1 MYINNQTFRKTLLIS
16 SLVSFV
22 GLTSCKKDDN
32 KIENPTTQK
41 EGFLI
46 DAKGSEKS
54 FALYVSDLEKGEVS
68 INANFE
74 ELPET
79 GYFWSFGQQTGVGLA
94 YKGQTPGIGVSYKN
108 NGQKLEKITDF
119 QVPSRF
125 TTYGFF
131 DKYFIVNVGGQTL
144 AGKKIAGKD
153 RNDGATFIFHNVS
166 DYTIAKS
173 ATIGTLE
180 ITKDLGKNNKEIASF
195 SGILDRGNG
204 EFLSA
209 MIYSERN
216 QSRPGSGSST
226 AAITKLDSIWVAA
239 FDKDL
244 NLKRIYKS
252 DKLGYSSGR
261 FRSQYISQ
269 LGKADN
275 GDVYVFSGH
284 FEKQSTKPAGALLIK
299 KDATNFDKNYFF
311 DIEAASGGYRF
322 RSVFH
327 ITGAKFLLEFY
338 NNKLFYNEKAPTN
351 SPAAKYAIVD
361 AAAKS
366 FAWVKGLPEPANIT
380 STIGV
385 NAMGYNGKCYLPVS
399 EKNTDAAIYV
409 IDPNTAQARKGLVVK
424 GAQGIRGLGKI

>member
-1 MYINNQTFRKTLLIS
+1 MYINYQTFRKGLMLSLLAGSTAFI
-16 SLVSFV
+16 
-22 GLTSCKKDDN
+22 SCKKDKN
-32 KIENPTTQK
+32 EPENSPVAEK
-41 EGFLI
+41 EFLI
-46 DAKGSEKS
+46 DAKGTDKS
-54 FALYVSDLEKGEVS
+54 FALYVSNLESGEVS
-68 INANFE
+68 ISSNFE

-79 GYFWSFGQQTGVGLA
+79 GYFWSFGQNTAVGLA
-94 YKGQTPGIGVSYKN
+94 YKGQTPGIGVSYKR
-108 NGQKLEKITDF
+108 NGDKLEKITDF

-131 DKYFIVNVGGQTL
+131 DKYFVVNVGGQTL
-144 AGKKIAGKD
+144 AGQQINGKD

-166 DYTIAKS
+166 DYKVATQT
-173 ATIGTLE
+173 TIGTLE

-204 EFLSA
+204 EFLSS

-216 QSRPGSGSST
+216 QPRPGSGSTT

-239 FDKDL
+239 FDKNM

-284 FEKQSTKPAGALLIK
+284 FEKNSTKPAGALLIK
-299 KDATNFDKNYFF
+299 KDATDFDKDYFF
-311 DIEAASGGYRF
+311 NIDALSGGYPF

-327 ITGAKFLLEFY
+327 ITGAKFLIEFY
-338 NNKLFYNEKAPTN
+338 NDKNIETN

-361 AAAKS
+361 AAAKTLT
-366 FAWVKGLPEPANIT
+366 WVTGLPDPANIT
-380 STIGV
+380 NTVGV
-385 NAMGYNGKCYLPVS
+385 IAMGYKGKCYLPVA
-399 EKNTDAAIYV
+399 EKNNDAAIYV
-409 IDPNTAQARKGLVVK
+409 IDPTTAQAKKGLVVK
-424 GAQGIRGLGKI
+424 GAQGIRGIGKI

>member
-1 MYINNQTFRKTLLIS
+1 MYINYQTFKKGLMLSLLAGSTAFI
-16 SLVSFV
+16 
-22 GLTSCKKDDN
+22 SCKKDN
-32 KIENPTTQK
+32 NEPENSPVAEK
-41 EGFLI
+41 EFLI
-46 DAKGSEKS
+46 DAKGTDKS
-54 FALYVSDLEKGEVS
+54 FALYVSNLESGEVS
-68 INANFE
+68 ISSNFE

-79 GYFWSFGQQTGVGLA
+79 GYFWSFGQNTAVGLA
-94 YKGQTPGIGVSYKN
+94 YKGQTPGIGVSYKR
-108 NGQKLEKITDF
+108 NGDKLEKITDF

-131 DKYFIVNVGGQTL
+131 DKYFVVNVGGQTL
-144 AGKKIAGKD
+144 AGQQINGKD

-166 DYTIAKS
+166 DYKVATQT
-173 ATIGTLE
+173 TIGTLE

-204 EFLSA
+204 EFLSS

-216 QSRPGSGSST
+216 QPRPGSGSTT

-239 FDKDL
+239 FDKNM

-284 FEKQSTKPAGALLIK
+284 FEKNSTKPAGALLIK
-299 KDATNFDKNYFF
+299 KDATSFDENYFF
-311 DIEAASGGYRF
+311 NIDAVSGGYPF

-327 ITGAKFLLEFY
+327 ITGAKFLIEFY
-338 NNKLFYNEKAPTN
+338 NDKNIETN

-361 AAAKS
+361 AAAKTLT
-366 FAWVKGLPEPANIT
+366 WVTGLPDPANIT
-380 STIGV
+380 NTVGV
-385 NAMGYNGKCYLPVS
+385 IAMGYKGKCYLPVA
-399 EKNTDAAIYV
+399 EKNNDAAIYV
-409 IDPNTAQARKGLVVK
+409 IDPSTAQAKKGLVVK
-424 GAQGIRGLGKI
+424 GAQGIRGIGKI

>member
-1 MYINNQTFRKTLLIS
+1 MYINNQTFKKGLMLSLLAGSTAFI
-16 SLVSFV
+16 
-22 GLTSCKKDDN
+22 SCKKDKN
-32 KIENPTTQK
+32 EPENPPVAEKQ
-41 EGFLI
+41 FLI
-46 DAKGSEKS
+46 DAKGTDKS
-54 FALYVSDLEKGEVS
+54 FALYVSDLESGEVS
-68 INANFE
+68 ISSNFE

-79 GYFWSFGQQTGVGLA
+79 GYFWSFGQNTAVGLA
-94 YKGQTPGIGVSYKN
+94 YKGQTPGIGVSYKRN
-108 NGQKLEKITDF
+108 ADKLEKITDF

-131 DKYFIVNVGGQTL
+131 DKYFVVNVGGQTL
-144 AGKKIAGKD
+144 AGQQINGKD
-153 RNDGATFIFHNVS
+153 REDGATFIFHNVS
-166 DYTIAKS
+166 DYKVATQT
-173 ATIGTLE
+173 TIGTLE

-204 EFLSA
+204 EFLSS

-216 QSRPGSGSST
+216 QPRPGSGSST

-239 FDKDL
+239 FDKNM

-284 FEKQSTKPAGALLIK
+284 FEKGSTKPAGALLIK
-299 KDATNFDKNYFF
+299 KDATDFDKDYFF
-311 DIEAASGGYRF
+311 NIDQVSGGHPF

-327 ITGAKFLLEFY
+327 ITGTKFLIEFY
-338 NNKLFYNEKAPTN
+338 NDKNINTN

-361 AAAKS
+361 AAAKTLT
-366 FAWVKGLPEPANIT
+366 WVTGLPDPANIT
-380 STIGV
+380 STVGV
-385 NAMGYNGKCYLPVS
+385 MAMGYKGKCYLPVA
-399 EKNTDAAIYV
+399 EKDNDAAIYV
-409 IDPNTAQARKGLVVK
+409 IDPSTAQAKKGLVVK
-424 GAQGIRGLGKI
+424 GAQGIRGIGKI

>member
-1 MYINNQTFRKTLLIS
+1 MYINNQTFKKGLMLSLLAGSTAFI
-16 SLVSFV
+16 
-22 GLTSCKKDDN
+22 SCKKDKN
-32 KIENPTTQK
+32 EPENPPVAEKQ
-41 EGFLI
+41 FLI
-46 DAKGSEKS
+46 DAKGTDKS
-54 FALYVSDLEKGEVS
+54 FALYVSDLESGEVS
-68 INANFE
+68 ISSNFE

-79 GYFWSFGQQTGVGLA
+79 GYFWSFGQNTAVGLA
-94 YKGQTPGIGVSYKN
+94 YKGQTPGIGVSYKRN
-108 NGQKLEKITDF
+108 ADKLEKITDF

-131 DKYFIVNVGGQTL
+131 DKYFVVNVGGQTL
-144 AGKKIAGKD
+144 AGQQINGKD
-153 RNDGATFIFHNVS
+153 REDGATFIFHNVS
-166 DYTIAKS
+166 DYKVATQT
-173 ATIGTLE
+173 TIGTLE

-204 EFLSA
+204 EFLSS

-216 QSRPGSGSST
+216 QPRPGSGSST

-239 FDKDL
+239 FDKNM

-284 FEKQSTKPAGALLIK
+284 FEKGSTKPAGALLIK
-299 KDATNFDKNYFF
+299 KDATDFDKDYFF
-311 DIEAASGGYRF
+311 DIDQVSGGHPF

-327 ITGAKFLLEFY
+327 ITGTKFLIEFY
-338 NNKLFYNEKAPTN
+338 NDKNINTN

-361 AAAKS
+361 AAAKTLT
-366 FAWVKGLPEPANIT
+366 WVTGLPDPANIT
-380 STIGV
+380 STVGV
-385 NAMGYNGKCYLPVS
+385 MAMGYKGKCYLPVA
-399 EKNTDAAIYV
+399 EKDNDAAIYV
-409 IDPNTAQARKGLVVK
+409 IDPSTAQAKKGLVVK
-424 GAQGIRGLGKI
+424 GAQGIRGIGKI

>member
-1 MYINNQTFRKTLLIS
+1 MYINNQTFKKGLMLSLLAGSTAFI
-16 SLVSFV
+16 
-22 GLTSCKKDDN
+22 SCKKDKN
-32 KIENPTTQK
+32 EPENPPVAEKQ
-41 EGFLI
+41 FLI
-46 DAKGSEKS
+46 DAKGTDKS
-54 FALYVSDLEKGEVS
+54 FALYVSDLESGEVS
-68 INANFE
+68 ISSNFE

-79 GYFWSFGQQTGVGLA
+79 GYFWSFGQNTAVGLA
-94 YKGQTPGIGVSYKN
+94 YKGQTPGIGVSYKRN
-108 NGQKLEKITDF
+108 ADKLEKITDF

-131 DKYFIVNVGGQTL
+131 DKYFVVNVGGQTL
-144 AGKKIAGKD
+144 AGQQINGKD
-153 RNDGATFIFHNVS
+153 REDGATFIFHNVS
-166 DYTIAKS
+166 DYKVATQT
-173 ATIGTLE
+173 TIGTLE

-204 EFLSA
+204 EFLSS

-216 QSRPGSGSST
+216 QPRPGSGSST

-239 FDKDL
+239 FDKNM

-284 FEKQSTKPAGALLIK
+284 FEKGSTKPAGALLIK
-299 KDATNFDKNYFF
+299 KDATDFDKDYFF
-311 DIEAASGGYRF
+311 NIDQVSGGHPF

-327 ITGAKFLLEFY
+327 IIGTKFLIEFY
-338 NNKLFYNEKAPTN
+338 NDKNINTN

-361 AAAKS
+361 AAAKTLT
-366 FAWVKGLPEPANIT
+366 WVTGLPDPANIT
-380 STIGV
+380 STVGV
-385 NAMGYNGKCYLPVS
+385 MAMGYKGKCYLPVA
-399 EKNTDAAIYV
+399 EKDNDAAIYV
-409 IDPNTAQARKGLVVK
+409 IDPSTAQAKKGLVVK
-424 GAQGIRGLGKI
+424 GAQGIRGIGKI

>member
-1 MYINNQTFRKTLLIS
+1 MYINYQTFKKGLMLSLLAGSTAFI
-16 SLVSFV
+16 
-22 GLTSCKKDDN
+22 SCKKDN
-32 KIENPTTQK
+32 NEPENSPVAEK
-41 EGFLI
+41 EFLI
-46 DAKGSEKS
+46 DAKGTDKS
-54 FALYVSDLEKGEVS
+54 FALYVSNLESGEVS
-68 INANFE
+68 ISSNFE

-79 GYFWSFGQQTGVGLA
+79 GYFWSFGQNTAVGLA
-94 YKGQTPGIGVSYKN
+94 YKGQTPGIGVSYKR
-108 NGQKLEKITDF
+108 NGDKLEKITDF

-131 DKYFIVNVGGQTL
+131 DKYFVVNVGGQTL
-144 AGKKIAGKD
+144 AGQQINGKD

-166 DYTIAKS
+166 DYKVATQT
-173 ATIGTLE
+173 TIGTLE

-204 EFLSA
+204 EFLSS

-216 QSRPGSGSST
+216 QPRPGSGSTT

-239 FDKDL
+239 FDKNM

-284 FEKQSTKPAGALLIK
+284 FEKNSTKPAGALLIK
-299 KDATNFDKNYFF
+299 KDATSFDENYFF
-311 DIEAASGGYRF
+311 NIDNVSGGYPF

-338 NNKLFYNEKAPTN
+338 NDKNIETN

-361 AAAKS
+361 AAAKKLT
-366 FAWVKGLPEPANIT
+366 WVTGLPDPANIT
-380 STIGV
+380 NTVGV
-385 NAMGYNGKCYLPVS
+385 IAMGYKGKCYLPVA
-399 EKNTDAAIYV
+399 EKNNDAAIYV
-409 IDPNTAQARKGLVVK
+409 IDPSTAQAKKGLVVK
-424 GAQGIRGLGKI
+424 GAQGIRGIGKI

>member
-1 MYINNQTFRKTLLIS
+1 MYINYQTFKKGLMLSLLAGSTAFI
-16 SLVSFV
+16 
-22 GLTSCKKDDN
+22 SCKKDKN
-32 KIENPTTQK
+32 EPENPSVAEK
-41 EGFLI
+41 EFLI
-46 DAKGSEKS
+46 DAKGTDKS
-54 FALYVSDLEKGEVS
+54 FALYVSNLESGEVS
-68 INANFE
+68 ISSNFE

-79 GYFWSFGQQTGVGLA
+79 GYFWSFGQNTAVGLA
-94 YKGQTPGIGVSYKN
+94 YKGQTPGIGVSYKR
-108 NGQKLEKITDF
+108 NGDKLEKITDF

-131 DKYFIVNVGGQTL
+131 DKYFVVNVGGQTL
-144 AGKKIAGKD
+144 AGQQINGKD

-166 DYTIAKS
+166 DYKVATQT
-173 ATIGTLE
+173 TIGTLE

-204 EFLSA
+204 EFLSS

-216 QSRPGSGSST
+216 QPRPGSGSTT

-239 FDKDL
+239 FDKNM

-284 FEKQSTKPAGALLIK
+284 FEKNSTKPAGALLIK
-299 KDATNFDKNYFF
+299 KDATDFDKDYFF
-311 DIEAASGGYRF
+311 NIDALSGGYPF

-327 ITGAKFLLEFY
+327 ITGAKFLIEFY
-338 NNKLFYNEKAPTN
+338 NDKNIETN

-361 AAAKS
+361 AAAQKLT
-366 FAWVKGLPEPANIT
+366 WVTGLPDPANIT
-380 STIGV
+380 STVGV
-385 NAMGYNGKCYLPVS
+385 IAMGYKGKCYLPVA
-399 EKNTDAAIYV
+399 EKNNDAAIYV
-409 IDPNTAQARKGLVVK
+409 IDPTTAQAKKGLVVK
-424 GAQGIRGLGKI
+424 GAQGIRGIGKI

>member
-1 MYINNQTFRKTLLIS
+1 MYINYQTFKKGLMLSLLAGSTAFI
-16 SLVSFV
+16 
-22 GLTSCKKDDN
+22 SCKKDKN
-32 KIENPTTQK
+32 EPENPPVAEK
-41 EGFLI
+41 EFLI
-46 DAKGSEKS
+46 DAKGTDKS
-54 FALYVSDLEKGEVS
+54 FELYVSNLESGEVS
-68 INANFE
+68 ISSNFE

-79 GYFWSFGQQTGVGLA
+79 GYFWSFGQNTAVGLA
-94 YKGQTPGIGVSYKN
+94 YKGQNPGIGVSYKRN
-108 NGQKLEKITDF
+108 ADKVEKITDF

-144 AGKKIAGKD
+144 AGQQINGKD

-166 DYTIAKS
+166 DYKVATQT
-173 ATIGTLE
+173 TIGTLE

-204 EFLSA
+204 EFLSS

-216 QSRPGSGSST
+216 QPRPGSGSTT

-239 FDKDL
+239 FDKNM

-284 FEKQSTKPAGALLIK
+284 FEKNSTKPAGALLIK
-299 KDATNFDKNYFF
+299 KDATDFDKDYFF
-311 DIEAASGGYRF
+311 NIDNVSGGHPF

-327 ITGAKFLLEFY
+327 ITEAKFLIEFY
-338 NNKLFYNEKAPTN
+338 NDKNIETN

-361 AAAKS
+361 AAAKTLT
-366 FAWVKGLPEPANIT
+366 WVTGLPDPANIT
-380 STIGV
+380 STVGV
-385 NAMGYNGKCYLPVS
+385 MAMGYKGKCYLPVA
-399 EKNTDAAIYV
+399 EKDNDAAIYV
-409 IDPNTAQARKGLVVK
+409 IDPSTAQAKKGLVVK
-424 GAQGIRGLGKI
+424 GAQGIRGIGKI

>member
-1 MYINNQTFRKTLLIS
+1 MYINYQTFKKGLMLSLLAGSTAFI
-16 SLVSFV
+16 
-22 GLTSCKKDDN
+22 SCKKDKN
-32 KIENPTTQK
+32 EPENPLVAEK
-41 EGFLI
+41 EFLI
-46 DAKGSEKS
+46 DAKGTDKS
-54 FALYVSDLEKGEVS
+54 FELYVSNLESGEVS
-68 INANFE
+68 ISSNFE

-79 GYFWSFGQQTGVGLA
+79 GYFWSFGQNTAVGLA
-94 YKGQTPGIGVSYKN
+94 YKGQNPGIGVSYKRN
-108 NGQKLEKITDF
+108 ADKVEKITDF

-144 AGKKIAGKD
+144 AGQQINGKD

-166 DYTIAKS
+166 DYKVATQT
-173 ATIGTLE
+173 TIGTLE

-204 EFLSA
+204 EFLSS

-216 QSRPGSGSST
+216 QPRPGSGSTT

-239 FDKDL
+239 FDKNM

-284 FEKQSTKPAGALLIK
+284 FEKGSTKPAGALLIK
-299 KDATNFDKNYFF
+299 KDATEFDKDYFF
-311 DIEAASGGYRF
+311 NIDNVSGGHPF

-327 ITGAKFLLEFY
+327 ITEAKFLIEFY
-338 NNKLFYNEKAPTN
+338 NDKNIETN

-361 AAAKS
+361 AAAKKLT
-366 FAWVKGLPEPANIT
+366 WVTGLPEPANIT
-380 STIGV
+380 NTVGV
-385 NAMGYNGKCYLPVS
+385 MAMGYKGKCYLPVA
-399 EKNTDAAIYV
+399 EKNNDAAIYV
-409 IDPNTAQARKGLVVK
+409 IDPSTAQAKKGLVVK
-424 GAQGIRGLGKI
+424 GAQGIRGIGKI

>member
-1 MYINNQTFRKTLLIS
+1 MYINYQTFKKGLMLSLLAGSTAFI
-16 SLVSFV
+16 
-22 GLTSCKKDDN
+22 SCKKDKN
-32 KIENPTTQK
+32 EPENSPVAEK
-41 EGFLI
+41 EFLI
-46 DAKGSEKS
+46 DAKGTDKS
-54 FALYVSDLEKGEVS
+54 FALYVSNLESGEVS
-68 INANFE
+68 ISSNFE

-79 GYFWSFGQQTGVGLA
+79 GYFWSFGQNTAVGLA
-94 YKGQTPGIGVSYKN
+94 YKGQTPGIGVSYKR
-108 NGQKLEKITDF
+108 NGDKLEKITDF

-131 DKYFIVNVGGQTL
+131 DKYFVVNVGGQTL
-144 AGKKIAGKD
+144 AGQQINGKD

-166 DYTIAKS
+166 DYKVATQT
-173 ATIGTLE
+173 TIGTLE

-204 EFLSA
+204 EFLSS

-216 QSRPGSGSST
+216 QPRPGSGSTT

-239 FDKDL
+239 FDKNM

-275 GDVYVFSGH
+275 GDVYVFSGR
-284 FEKQSTKPAGALLIK
+284 FEKSSTKPAGALLIK
-299 KDATNFDKNYFF
+299 KDATDFDKDYFF
-311 DIEAASGGYRF
+311 NIDALSGGHPF

-327 ITGAKFLLEFY
+327 ITGAKFLIEFY
-338 NNKLFYNEKAPTN
+338 NDKNINTN

-361 AAAKS
+361 AAAQTLT
-366 FAWVKGLPEPANIT
+366 WVTGLPDPANIT
-380 STIGV
+380 STVGV
-385 NAMGYNGKCYLPVS
+385 IAMGYKGKCYLPVA
-399 EKNTDAAIYV
+399 EKDNDAAIYV
-409 IDPNTAQARKGLVVK
+409 IDPTTAQAKKGLVVK
-424 GAQGIRGLGKI
+424 GAQGIRGIGKI

>member
-1 MYINNQTFRKTLLIS
+1 MYINYQTFKKGLMLSLLAGSTAFI
-16 SLVSFV
+16 
-22 GLTSCKKDDN
+22 SCKKDKN
-32 KIENPTTQK
+32 EPENSPVAEK
-41 EGFLI
+41 EFLI
-46 DAKGSEKS
+46 DAKGTDKS
-54 FALYVSDLEKGEVS
+54 FALYVSNLESGEVS
-68 INANFE
+68 ISSNFE

-79 GYFWSFGQQTGVGLA
+79 GYFWSFGQNTAVGLA
-94 YKGQTPGIGVSYKN
+94 YKGQTPGIGVSYKR
-108 NGQKLEKITDF
+108 NGDKLEKITDF

-131 DKYFIVNVGGQTL
+131 DKYFVVNVGGQTL
-144 AGKKIAGKD
+144 AGQQTNGKD

-166 DYTIAKS
+166 DYKVATQT
-173 ATIGTLE
+173 TIGTLE

-204 EFLSA
+204 EFLSS

-216 QSRPGSGSST
+216 QPRPGSGSTT

-239 FDKDL
+239 FDKNM

-284 FEKQSTKPAGALLIK
+284 FEKNSTKPAGALLIK
-299 KDATNFDKNYFF
+299 KDATSFDENYFF
-311 DIEAASGGYRF
+311 NIDAVSGGYPF

-338 NNKLFYNEKAPTN
+338 NDKGEIQTN

-361 AAAKS
+361 AAAKTLT
-366 FAWVKGLPEPANIT
+366 WVTGLPDPANIT
-380 STIGV
+380 NTVGV
-385 NAMGYNGKCYLPVS
+385 IAMGYKGKCYLPVA
-399 EKNTDAAIYV
+399 EKNNDAAIYV
-409 IDPNTAQARKGLVVK
+409 IDPSTAQAKKGLVVK
-424 GAQGIRGLGKI
+424 GAQGIRGIGKI

>member
-1 MYINNQTFRKTLLIS
+1 MYINYQTFKKGLMLSLLAGSTAFI
-16 SLVSFV
+16 
-22 GLTSCKKDDN
+22 SCKKDKN
-32 KIENPTTQK
+32 EPENPSVAEK
-41 EGFLI
+41 EFLI
-46 DAKGSEKS
+46 DAKGTDKS
-54 FALYVSDLEKGEVS
+54 FALYVSNLESGEVS
-68 INANFE
+68 ISSNFE

-79 GYFWSFGQQTGVGLA
+79 GYFWSFGQNTAVGLA
-94 YKGQTPGIGVSYKN
+94 YKGQTPGIGVSYKR
-108 NGQKLEKITDF
+108 NGDKLEKITDF

-131 DKYFIVNVGGQTL
+131 DKYFVVNVGGQTL
-144 AGKKIAGKD
+144 AGQQINGKD
-153 RNDGATFIFHNVS
+153 RNDGATFIFHNIS
-166 DYTIAKS
+166 DYKVATQT
-173 ATIGTLE
+173 TIGTLE

-204 EFLSA
+204 EFLSS

-216 QSRPGSGSST
+216 QPRPGSGSTT

-239 FDKDL
+239 FDKNM

-284 FEKQSTKPAGALLIK
+284 FEKNSTKPAGALLIK
-299 KDATNFDKNYFF
+299 KDATDFDKDYFF
-311 DIEAASGGYRF
+311 NIDALSGGYPF

-327 ITGAKFLLEFY
+327 ITGAKFLIEFY
-338 NNKLFYNEKAPTN
+338 NDKGEIQTN

-361 AAAKS
+361 AAAKTLT
-366 FAWVKGLPEPANIT
+366 WVTGLPDPANIT
-380 STIGV
+380 NTVGV
-385 NAMGYNGKCYLPVS
+385 IAMGYKGKCYLPVA
-399 EKNTDAAIYV
+399 EKNNDAAIYV
-409 IDPNTAQARKGLVVK
+409 IDPTTAQAKKGLVVK
-424 GAQGIRGLGKI
+424 GAQGIRGIGKI

>member
-1 MYINNQTFRKTLLIS
+1 MYINYQTFRKGLMLSLLAGSTAFI
-16 SLVSFV
+16 
-22 GLTSCKKDDN
+22 SCKKDKN
-32 KIENPTTQK
+32 EPENSPVAEK
-41 EGFLI
+41 EFLI
-46 DAKGSEKS
+46 DAKGTDKS
-54 FALYVSDLEKGEVS
+54 FALYVSNLESGEVS
-68 INANFE
+68 ISSNFE

-79 GYFWSFGQQTGVGLA
+79 GYFWSFGQNTAVGLA
-94 YKGQTPGIGVSYKN
+94 YKGQTPGIGVSYKR
-108 NGQKLEKITDF
+108 NGDKLEKITDF

-131 DKYFIVNVGGQTL
+131 DKYFVVNVGGQTL
-144 AGKKIAGKD
+144 AGQQINGKD

-166 DYTIAKS
+166 DYKVATQT
-173 ATIGTLE
+173 TIGTLE

-216 QSRPGSGSST
+216 QPRPGSGSTT

-239 FDKDL
+239 FDKNM

-284 FEKQSTKPAGALLIK
+284 FEKNSTKPAGALLIK
-299 KDATNFDKNYFF
+299 KDATDFDKDYFF
-311 DIEAASGGYRF
+311 NIDALSGGYPF

-327 ITGAKFLLEFY
+327 ITGAKFLIEFY
-338 NNKLFYNEKAPTN
+338 NDKNIQTN

-361 AAAKS
+361 AAAKTLT
-366 FAWVKGLPEPANIT
+366 WVTGLPEPANIT
-380 STIGV
+380 STVGV
-385 NAMGYNGKCYLPVS
+385 IAMGYKGKCYLPVA
-399 EKNTDAAIYV
+399 EKNNDAAIYV
-409 IDPNTAQARKGLVVK
+409 IDPTTAQAKKGLVVK
-424 GAQGIRGLGKI
+424 GAQGIRGIGKI

>member
-1 MYINNQTFRKTLLIS
+1 MYINYQTFKKGLMLSLLAGSTAFI
-16 SLVSFV
+16 
-22 GLTSCKKDDN
+22 SCKKDKN
-32 KIENPTTQK
+32 EPENPPVAEK
-41 EGFLI
+41 EFLI
-46 DAKGSEKS
+46 DAKGTDKS
-54 FALYVSDLEKGEVS
+54 FELYVSNLESGEVS
-68 INANFE
+68 ISSNFE

-79 GYFWSFGQQTGVGLA
+79 GYFWSFGQNTAVGLA
-94 YKGQTPGIGVSYKN
+94 YKGQNPGIGVSYKRN
-108 NGQKLEKITDF
+108 ADKVEKITDF

-144 AGKKIAGKD
+144 AGQQINGKD

-166 DYTIAKS
+166 DYKVATQT
-173 ATIGTLE
+173 TIGTLE

-204 EFLSA
+204 EFLSS

-216 QSRPGSGSST
+216 QPRPGSGSTT

-239 FDKDL
+239 FDKNM

-284 FEKQSTKPAGALLIK
+284 FEKNSTKPAGALLIK
-299 KDATNFDKNYFF
+299 KDATDFDKDYFF
-311 DIEAASGGYRF
+311 NIDNVSGGHPF

-327 ITGAKFLLEFY
+327 ITEAKFLIEFY
-338 NNKLFYNEKAPTN
+338 NDKNIETN

-361 AAAKS
+361 AAAKTLT
-366 FAWVKGLPEPANIT
+366 WVTGLPEPANIT
-380 STIGV
+380 STVGV
-385 NAMGYNGKCYLPVS
+385 IAMGYKGKCYLPVA
-399 EKNTDAAIYV
+399 EKNNDAAIYV
-409 IDPNTAQARKGLVVK
+409 IDPTTAQAKKGLVVK
-424 GAQGIRGLGKI
+424 GAQGIRGIGKI

>member
-1 MYINNQTFRKTLLIS
+1 MYINYQTFKKGLMLSLLAGSTAFI
-16 SLVSFV
+16 
-22 GLTSCKKDDN
+22 SCKKDKN
-32 KIENPTTQK
+32 EPENSPVAEK
-41 EGFLI
+41 EFLI
-46 DAKGSEKS
+46 DAKGTDKS
-54 FALYVSDLEKGEVS
+54 FALYVSNLESGEVS
-68 INANFE
+68 ISSNFE

-79 GYFWSFGQQTGVGLA
+79 GYFWSFGQNTAVGLA
-94 YKGQTPGIGVSYKN
+94 YKGQTPGIGVSYKRN
-108 NGQKLEKITDF
+108 ADKLEKITDF

-131 DKYFIVNVGGQTL
+131 DKYFVVNVGGQTL
-144 AGKKIAGKD
+144 AGQQINGKD

-166 DYTIAKS
+166 DYKVATQT
-173 ATIGTLE
+173 TIGTLE

-204 EFLSA
+204 EFLSS

-216 QSRPGSGSST
+216 QPRPGSGSTT

-239 FDKDL
+239 FDKNM

-284 FEKQSTKPAGALLIK
+284 FEKGSTKPAGALLIK
-299 KDATNFDKNYFF
+299 KDATEFDKDYFF
-311 DIEAASGGYRF
+311 NIDNVSGGHPF

-327 ITGAKFLLEFY
+327 ITGAKFLIEFY
-338 NNKLFYNEKAPTN
+338 NDKNINTN

-361 AAAKS
+361 AAAQTLT
-366 FAWVKGLPEPANIT
+366 WVIGLPDPANIT
-380 STIGV
+380 STVGV
-385 NAMGYNGKCYLPVS
+385 IAMGYKGKCYLPVA
-399 EKNTDAAIYV
+399 EKNNDAAIYV
-409 IDPNTAQARKGLVVK
+409 IDPTTAQAKKGLVVK
-424 GAQGIRGLGKI
+424 GAQGIRGIGKI

>member
-1 MYINNQTFRKTLLIS
+1 MYINYQTFKKGLMLSLLAGSTAFI
-16 SLVSFV
+16 
-22 GLTSCKKDDN
+22 SCKKDKN
-32 KIENPTTQK
+32 EPENYPVAEK
-41 EGFLI
+41 EFLI
-46 DAKGSEKS
+46 DAKGTDKS
-54 FALYVSDLEKGEVS
+54 FALYVSNLESGEVS
-68 INANFE
+68 ISSNFE

-79 GYFWSFGQQTGVGLA
+79 GYFWSFGQNTAVGLA
-94 YKGQTPGIGVSYKN
+94 YKGQTPGIGVSYKR
-108 NGQKLEKITDF
+108 NGDKLEKITDF

-131 DKYFIVNVGGQTL
+131 DKYFVVNVGGQTL
-144 AGKKIAGKD
+144 AGQQINGKD

-166 DYTIAKS
+166 DYKVATQT
-173 ATIGTLE
+173 TIGTLE

-204 EFLSA
+204 EFLSS

-216 QSRPGSGSST
+216 QPRPGSGSTT

-239 FDKDL
+239 FDKNM

-284 FEKQSTKPAGALLIK
+284 FEKNSTKPAGALLIK
-299 KDATNFDKNYFF
+299 KDATDFDKDYFF
-311 DIEAASGGYRF
+311 NIDALSGGHPF

-327 ITGAKFLLEFY
+327 ITGAKFLIEFY
-338 NNKLFYNEKAPTN
+338 NDKNIETN

-361 AAAKS
+361 AAAKTLT
-366 FAWVKGLPEPANIT
+366 WVTGLPEPANIT
-380 STIGV
+380 STVGV
-385 NAMGYNGKCYLPVS
+385 IAMGYKGKCYLPVA
-399 EKNTDAAIYV
+399 EKNNDAAIYV
-409 IDPNTAQARKGLVVK
+409 IDPTTAQAKKGLVVK
-424 GAQGIRGLGKI
+424 GAQGIRGIGKI

>member
-1 MYINNQTFRKTLLIS
+1 MYINYQTFKKGLMLSLLAGSTAFI
-16 SLVSFV
+16 
-22 GLTSCKKDDN
+22 SCKKDKN
-32 KIENPTTQK
+32 EPENPPVAEK
-41 EGFLI
+41 EFLI
-46 DAKGSEKS
+46 DAKGTDKS
-54 FALYVSDLEKGEVS
+54 FALYVSNLESGEVS
-68 INANFE
+68 ISSNFE

-79 GYFWSFGQQTGVGLA
+79 GYFWSFGQNTAVGLA
-94 YKGQTPGIGVSYKN
+94 YKGQTPGIGVSYKR
-108 NGQKLEKITDF
+108 NGDKLEKITDF

-144 AGKKIAGKD
+144 AGQQINGKD

-166 DYTIAKS
+166 DYKVATQT
-173 ATIGTLE
+173 TIGTLE

-204 EFLSA
+204 EFLSS

-216 QSRPGSGSST
+216 QPRPGSGSTT

-239 FDKDL
+239 FDKNM

-284 FEKQSTKPAGALLIK
+284 FEKNSTKPAGALLIK
-299 KDATNFDKNYFF
+299 KDATSFDENYFF
-311 DIEAASGGYRF
+311 NIDAVSGGYPF

-327 ITGAKFLLEFY
+327 ITGAKFLIEFY
-338 NNKLFYNEKAPTN
+338 NDKNIETN

-361 AAAKS
+361 AAAKTLT
-366 FAWVKGLPEPANIT
+366 WVTGLPDPANIT
-380 STIGV
+380 STVGV
-385 NAMGYNGKCYLPVS
+385 IAMGYKGKCYLPVA
-399 EKNTDAAIYV
+399 EKNNDAAIYV
-409 IDPNTAQARKGLVVK
+409 IDPSTAQAKKGLVVK
-424 GAQGIRGLGKI
+424 GAQGIRGIGKI

>member
-1 MYINNQTFRKTLLIS
+1 MYINYQTFKKGLMLSLLAGSTAFI
-16 SLVSFV
+16 
-22 GLTSCKKDDN
+22 SCKKDKN
-32 KIENPTTQK
+32 EPENSPVAEK
-41 EGFLI
+41 EFLI
-46 DAKGSEKS
+46 DAKGTDKS
-54 FALYVSDLEKGEVS
+54 FALYVSNLESGEVS
-68 INANFE
+68 ISSNFE

-79 GYFWSFGQQTGVGLA
+79 GYFWSFGQNTAVGLA
-94 YKGQTPGIGVSYKN
+94 YKGQTPGIGVSYKR
-108 NGQKLEKITDF
+108 NGDKLEKITDF

-131 DKYFIVNVGGQTL
+131 DKYFVVNVGGQTL
-144 AGKKIAGKD
+144 AGQQINGKD

-166 DYTIAKS
+166 NYKVATQT
-173 ATIGTLE
+173 TIGTLE

-204 EFLSA
+204 EFLSS

-216 QSRPGSGSST
+216 QPRPGSGSTT

-239 FDKDL
+239 FDKNM

-284 FEKQSTKPAGALLIK
+284 FEKGSTKPAGALLIK
-299 KDATNFDKNYFF
+299 KDATDFDKDYFF
-311 DIEAASGGYRF
+311 NIDNVSGGYPF

-327 ITGAKFLLEFY
+327 ITGAKFLIEFY
-338 NNKLFYNEKAPTN
+338 NDKNIETN

-361 AAAKS
+361 AAAKKLT
-366 FAWVKGLPEPANIT
+366 WVTGLPDPANIT
-380 STIGV
+380 STVGV
-385 NAMGYNGKCYLPVS
+385 IAMGYKGKCYLPVA
-399 EKNTDAAIYV
+399 EKNNDAAIYV
-409 IDPNTAQARKGLVVK
+409 IDPTTAQAKKGLVVK
-424 GAQGIRGLGKI
+424 GAQGIRGIGKI

>member
-1 MYINNQTFRKTLLIS
+1 MYINNQTFRKGLMLSLLAGSTAFI
-16 SLVSFV
+16 
-22 GLTSCKKDDN
+22 SCKKDKN
-32 KIENPTTQK
+32 EPENSPVAEK
-41 EGFLI
+41 EFLI
-46 DAKGSEKS
+46 DAKGTDKS
-54 FALYVSDLEKGEVS
+54 FALYVSNLESGEVS
-68 INANFE
+68 ISSNFE

-79 GYFWSFGQQTGVGLA
+79 GYFWSFGQNTAVGLA
-94 YKGQTPGIGVSYKN
+94 YKGQTPGIGVSYKR
-108 NGQKLEKITDF
+108 NGDKLEKITDF

-131 DKYFIVNVGGQTL
+131 DKYFVVNVGGQTL
-144 AGKKIAGKD
+144 AGQQINGKD

-166 DYTIAKS
+166 DYKVATQT
-173 ATIGTLE
+173 TIGTLE

-204 EFLSA
+204 EFLSS

-216 QSRPGSGSST
+216 QPRPGSGSTT

-239 FDKDL
+239 FDKNM

-284 FEKQSTKPAGALLIK
+284 FEKNSTKPAGALLIK
-299 KDATNFDKNYFF
+299 KDATDFDKDYFF
-311 DIEAASGGYRF
+311 NIDNVSGGYPF

-338 NNKLFYNEKAPTN
+338 NDKGEIQTN

-361 AAAKS
+361 AAAKTLT
-366 FAWVKGLPEPANIT
+366 WVTGLPEPANIT
-380 STIGV
+380 NTVGV
-385 NAMGYNGKCYLPVS
+385 IAMGYKGKCYLPVA
-399 EKNTDAAIYV
+399 EKNNDAAIYV
-409 IDPNTAQARKGLVVK
+409 IDPTTAQAKKGLVVK
-424 GAQGIRGLGKI
+424 GAQGIRGIGKI

>member
-1 MYINNQTFRKTLLIS
+1 MYINYQTFKKGLMLSLLAGSTAFI
-16 SLVSFV
+16 
-22 GLTSCKKDDN
+22 SCKKDKN
-32 KIENPTTQK
+32 EPENSPVAEK
-41 EGFLI
+41 EFLI
-46 DAKGSEKS
+46 DAKGTDKS
-54 FALYVSDLEKGEVS
+54 FALYVSNLESGEVS
-68 INANFE
+68 ISSNFE

-79 GYFWSFGQQTGVGLA
+79 GYFWSFGQNTAVGLA
-94 YKGQTPGIGVSYKN
+94 YKGQTPGIGVSYKR
-108 NGQKLEKITDF
+108 NGDKLEKITDF

-131 DKYFIVNVGGQTL
+131 DKYFVVNVGGQTL
-144 AGKKIAGKD
+144 AGQQINGKE

-166 DYTIAKS
+166 DYKVATQT
-173 ATIGTLE
+173 TIGTLE

-204 EFLSA
+204 EFLSS

-216 QSRPGSGSST
+216 QPRPGSGSTT

-239 FDKDL
+239 FDKNM

-284 FEKQSTKPAGALLIK
+284 FEKNSTKPAGALLIK
-299 KDATNFDKNYFF
+299 KDATDFDKDYFF
-311 DIEAASGGYRF
+311 NIDALSGGYPF

-327 ITGAKFLLEFY
+327 ITGAKFLIEFY
-338 NNKLFYNEKAPTN
+338 NDKNIETN

-361 AAAKS
+361 AAAQKLT
-366 FAWVKGLPEPANIT
+366 WVTGLPDPANIT
-380 STIGV
+380 STVGV
-385 NAMGYNGKCYLPVS
+385 IAMGYKGKCYLPVA
-399 EKNTDAAIYV
+399 EKNNDAAIYV
-409 IDPNTAQARKGLVVK
+409 IDPTTAQAKKGLVVK
-424 GAQGIRGLGKI
+424 GAQGIRGIGKI

>member
-1 MYINNQTFRKTLLIS
+1 MYINYQTFKKGLMLSLLAGSTAFI
-16 SLVSFV
+16 
-22 GLTSCKKDDN
+22 SCKKDKN
-32 KIENPTTQK
+32 EPENTPVAEK
-41 EGFLI
+41 EFLI
-46 DAKGSEKS
+46 DAKGTDKS
-54 FALYVSDLEKGEVS
+54 FALYVSNLESGEVS
-68 INANFE
+68 ISSNFE

-79 GYFWSFGQQTGVGLA
+79 GYFWSFGQNTAVGLA
-94 YKGQTPGIGVSYKN
+94 YKGQTPGIGVSYKRN
-108 NGQKLEKITDF
+108 ADKLEKITDF

-131 DKYFIVNVGGQTL
+131 DKYFVVNVGGQTL
-144 AGKKIAGKD
+144 AGQQINGKD
-153 RNDGATFIFHNVS
+153 RNDGATFIFHNIS
-166 DYTIAKS
+166 DYKVATQT
-173 ATIGTLE
+173 TIGTLE

-204 EFLSA
+204 EFLSS

-216 QSRPGSGSST
+216 QPRPGSGSTT

-239 FDKDL
+239 FDKNM

-284 FEKQSTKPAGALLIK
+284 FEKNSTKPAGALLIK
-299 KDATNFDKNYFF
+299 KDATSFDENYFF
-311 DIEAASGGYRF
+311 NIDAVSGGYPF

-327 ITGAKFLLEFY
+327 ITGAKFLIEFY
-338 NNKLFYNEKAPTN
+338 NDKNIETN

-361 AAAKS
+361 AAAKTLT
-366 FAWVKGLPEPANIT
+366 WVTGLPEPANIT
-380 STIGV
+380 NTVGV
-385 NAMGYNGKCYLPVS
+385 IAMGYKGKCYLPVA
-399 EKNTDAAIYV
+399 EKNNDAAIYV
-409 IDPNTAQARKGLVVK
+409 IDPTTAQAKKGLVVK
-424 GAQGIRGLGKI
+424 GAQGIRGIGKI

>member
-1 MYINNQTFRKTLLIS
+1 MYINYQTFKKGLMLSLLAGSTAFI
-16 SLVSFV
+16 
-22 GLTSCKKDDN
+22 SCKKDKN
-32 KIENPTTQK
+32 EPENPSVAEK
-41 EGFLI
+41 EFLI
-46 DAKGSEKS
+46 DAKGTDKS
-54 FALYVSDLEKGEVS
+54 FALYVSNLESGEVS
-68 INANFE
+68 ISSNFE

-79 GYFWSFGQQTGVGLA
+79 GYFWSFGQNTAVGLA
-94 YKGQTPGIGVSYKN
+94 YKGQTPGIGVSYKR
-108 NGQKLEKITDF
+108 NGDKLEKITDF

-131 DKYFIVNVGGQTL
+131 DKYFVVNVGGQTL
-144 AGKKIAGKD
+144 AGQQINGKD

-166 DYTIAKS
+166 DYKVATQT
-173 ATIGTLE
+173 TIGTLE

-204 EFLSA
+204 EFLSS

-216 QSRPGSGSST
+216 QPRPGSGSTT

-239 FDKDL
+239 FDKNM

-284 FEKQSTKPAGALLIK
+284 FEKNSTKPAGALLIK
-299 KDATNFDKNYFF
+299 KDATDFDKDYFF
-311 DIEAASGGYRF
+311 NIDALSGGYPF

-338 NNKLFYNEKAPTN
+338 NDKGEIQTN

-361 AAAKS
+361 AAAKTLT
-366 FAWVKGLPEPANIT
+366 WVTGLPDPANIT
-380 STIGV
+380 STVGV
-385 NAMGYNGKCYLPVS
+385 IAMGYKGKCYLPVA
-399 EKNTDAAIYV
+399 EKNNDAAIYV
-409 IDPNTAQARKGLVVK
+409 IDPTTAQAKKGLVVK
-424 GAQGIRGLGKI
+424 GAQGIRGIGKI

>member
-1 MYINNQTFRKTLLIS
+1 MYINYQTFKKGLMLSLLAGSTAFI
-16 SLVSFV
+16 
-22 GLTSCKKDDN
+22 SCKKDKN
-32 KIENPTTQK
+32 EPENPPVAEK
-41 EGFLI
+41 EFLI
-46 DAKGSEKS
+46 DAKGTDKS
-54 FALYVSDLEKGEVS
+54 FALYVSNLESGEVS
-68 INANFE
+68 ISSNFE

-79 GYFWSFGQQTGVGLA
+79 GYFWSFGQNTAVGLA
-94 YKGQTPGIGVSYKN
+94 YKGQTPGIGVSYKR
-108 NGQKLEKITDF
+108 NGDKLEKITDF

-131 DKYFIVNVGGQTL
+131 DKYFVVNVGGQTL
-144 AGKKIAGKD
+144 AGQQINGKD

-166 DYTIAKS
+166 DYKVATQT
-173 ATIGTLE
+173 TIGTLE

-204 EFLSA
+204 EFLSS

-216 QSRPGSGSST
+216 QPRPGSGSTT

-239 FDKDL
+239 FDKNM

-284 FEKQSTKPAGALLIK
+284 FEKNSTKPAGALLIK
-299 KDATNFDKNYFF
+299 KDATDFDKDYFF
-311 DIEAASGGYRF
+311 NIDNVSGGHPF

-327 ITGAKFLLEFY
+327 ITGAKFLIEFY
-338 NNKLFYNEKAPTN
+338 NDKNIETN

-361 AAAKS
+361 AAAKTLT
-366 FAWVKGLPEPANIT
+366 WVTGLPEPANIT
-380 STIGV
+380 STVGV
-385 NAMGYNGKCYLPVS
+385 IAMGYKGKCYLPVA
-399 EKNTDAAIYV
+399 EKNNDAAIYV
-409 IDPNTAQARKGLVVK
+409 IDPTTAQAKKGLVVK
-424 GAQGIRGLGKI
+424 GAQGIRGIGKI

>member
-1 MYINNQTFRKTLLIS
+1 MYINYQTFKKGLMLSLLAGSTAFI
-16 SLVSFV
+16 
-22 GLTSCKKDDN
+22 SCKKDN
-32 KIENPTTQK
+32 NEPENSPVAEK
-41 EGFLI
+41 EFLI
-46 DAKGSEKS
+46 DAKGTDKS
-54 FALYVSDLEKGEVS
+54 FALYVSNLESGEVS
-68 INANFE
+68 ISSNFE

-79 GYFWSFGQQTGVGLA
+79 GYFWSFGQNTAVGLA
-94 YKGQTPGIGVSYKN
+94 YKGQTPGIGVSYKR
-108 NGQKLEKITDF
+108 NGDKLEKITDF

-131 DKYFIVNVGGQTL
+131 DKYFVVNVGGQTL
-144 AGKKIAGKD
+144 AGQQINGKD

-166 DYTIAKS
+166 DYKVATQT
-173 ATIGTLE
+173 TIGTLE

-204 EFLSA
+204 EFLSS

-216 QSRPGSGSST
+216 QPRPGSGSTT

-239 FDKDL
+239 FDKNM

-269 LGKADN
+269 LGKAAN

-284 FEKQSTKPAGALLIK
+284 FEQNSTKPAGALLIK
-299 KDATNFDKNYFF
+299 KDATDFDKDYFF
-311 DIEAASGGYRF
+311 NIDALSGGHPF

-327 ITGAKFLLEFY
+327 ITGAKFLIEFY
-338 NNKLFYNEKAPTN
+338 NDKNIETN

-361 AAAKS
+361 AAAKTLT
-366 FAWVKGLPEPANIT
+366 WVTGLPEPANIT
-380 STIGV
+380 NTVGV
-385 NAMGYNGKCYLPVS
+385 IAMGYKGKCYLPVA
-399 EKNTDAAIYV
+399 EKNNDAAIYV
-409 IDPNTAQARKGLVVK
+409 IDPTTAQAKKGLVVK
-424 GAQGIRGLGKI
+424 GAQGIRGIGKI

>member
-1 MYINNQTFRKTLLIS
+1 MYINYQTFKKGLMLSLLAGSTAFI
-16 SLVSFV
+16 
-22 GLTSCKKDDN
+22 SCKKDKN
-32 KIENPTTQK
+32 EPENPPVAEK
-41 EGFLI
+41 EFLI
-46 DAKGSEKS
+46 DAKGTDKS
-54 FALYVSDLEKGEVS
+54 FALYVSNLESGEVS
-68 INANFE
+68 ISSNFE

-79 GYFWSFGQQTGVGLA
+79 GYFWSFGQNTAVGLA
-94 YKGQTPGIGVSYKN
+94 YKGQTPGIGVSYKR
-108 NGQKLEKITDF
+108 NGDKLEKITDF

-131 DKYFIVNVGGQTL
+131 DKYFVVNVGGQTL
-144 AGKKIAGKD
+144 AGQQINGKD

-166 DYTIAKS
+166 DYKVATQT
-173 ATIGTLE
+173 TIGTLE

-204 EFLSA
+204 EFLSS

-216 QSRPGSGSST
+216 QPRPGSGSTT

-239 FDKDL
+239 FDKNM

-284 FEKQSTKPAGALLIK
+284 FEKNSTKPAGALLIK
-299 KDATNFDKNYFF
+299 KDATDFDKDYFF
-311 DIEAASGGYRF
+311 NIDALSGGHPF

-327 ITGAKFLLEFY
+327 ITGAKFLIEFY
-338 NNKLFYNEKAPTN
+338 NDKNIETN

-361 AAAKS
+361 AAAKTLT
-366 FAWVKGLPEPANIT
+366 WVTGLPEPANIT
-380 STIGV
+380 STVGV
-385 NAMGYNGKCYLPVS
+385 IAMGYKGKCYLPVA
-399 EKNTDAAIYV
+399 EKNNDAAIYV
-409 IDPNTAQARKGLVVK
+409 IDPTTAQAKKGLVVK
-424 GAQGIRGLGKI
+424 GAQGIRGIGKI

>member
-1 MYINNQTFRKTLLIS
+1 MYINYQTFKKGLMLSLLAGSTAFI
-16 SLVSFV
+16 
-22 GLTSCKKDDN
+22 SCKKDKN
-32 KIENPTTQK
+32 EPENPPVAEK
-41 EGFLI
+41 EFLI
-46 DAKGSEKS
+46 DAKGTDKS
-54 FALYVSDLEKGEVS
+54 FALYVSNLESGEVS
-68 INANFE
+68 ISSNFE

-79 GYFWSFGQQTGVGLA
+79 GYFWSFGQNTAVGLA
-94 YKGQTPGIGVSYKN
+94 YKGQTPGIGVSYKR
-108 NGQKLEKITDF
+108 NGDKLEKITDF

-144 AGKKIAGKD
+144 AGQQINGKD

-166 DYTIAKS
+166 DYKVATQT
-173 ATIGTLE
+173 TIGTLE

-204 EFLSA
+204 EFLSS

-216 QSRPGSGSST
+216 QPRPGSGSTT

-239 FDKDL
+239 FDKNM

-284 FEKQSTKPAGALLIK
+284 FEKGSTKPAGALLIK
-299 KDATNFDKNYFF
+299 KDAADFDKDYFF
-311 DIEAASGGYRF
+311 NIDNVSGGHPF

-327 ITGAKFLLEFY
+327 ITEAKFLIEFY
-338 NNKLFYNEKAPTN
+338 NDKNIETN

-361 AAAKS
+361 AAAKKLT
-366 FAWVKGLPEPANIT
+366 WVTGLPEPANIT
-380 STIGV
+380 NTVGV
-385 NAMGYNGKCYLPVS
+385 IAMGYKGKCYLPVA
-399 EKNTDAAIYV
+399 EKNNDAAIYV
-409 IDPNTAQARKGLVVK
+409 IDPTTAQAKKGLVVK
-424 GAQGIRGLGKI
+424 GAQGIRGIGKI

>member
-1 MYINNQTFRKTLLIS
+1 MYINYQTFKKGLMLSLLAGSTAFI
-16 SLVSFV
+16 
-22 GLTSCKKDDN
+22 SCKKDKN
-32 KIENPTTQK
+32 EPENSPVAEK
-41 EGFLI
+41 EFLI
-46 DAKGSEKS
+46 DAKGTDKS
-54 FALYVSDLEKGEVS
+54 FALYVSNLESGEVS
-68 INANFE
+68 ISSNFE

-79 GYFWSFGQQTGVGLA
+79 GYFWSFGQNTAVGLA
-94 YKGQTPGIGVSYKN
+94 YKGQTPGIGVSYKR
-108 NGQKLEKITDF
+108 NGDKLEKITDF

-131 DKYFIVNVGGQTL
+131 DKYFVVNVGGQTL
-144 AGKKIAGKD
+144 AGQQINGKD

-166 DYTIAKS
+166 NYKVATQT
-173 ATIGTLE
+173 TIGTLE

-204 EFLSA
+204 EFLSS

-216 QSRPGSGSST
+216 QPRPGSGSTT

-239 FDKDL
+239 FDKNM

-284 FEKQSTKPAGALLIK
+284 FEKNSTKPAGALLIK
-299 KDATNFDKNYFF
+299 KDATDFDKDYFF
-311 DIEAASGGYRF
+311 NIDNVSGGYPF

-327 ITGAKFLLEFY
+327 ITGAKFLIEFY
-338 NNKLFYNEKAPTN
+338 NDKNIETN

-361 AAAKS
+361 AAAKKLT
-366 FAWVKGLPEPANIT
+366 WVTGLPDPANIT
-380 STIGV
+380 STVGV
-385 NAMGYNGKCYLPVS
+385 IAMGYKGKCYLPVA
-399 EKNTDAAIYV
+399 EKNNDAAIYV
-409 IDPNTAQARKGLVVK
+409 IDPTTAQAKKGLVVK
-424 GAQGIRGLGKI
+424 GAQGIRGIGKI

>member
-1 MYINNQTFRKTLLIS
+1 MYINYQTFKKGLMLSLLAGSTAFI
-16 SLVSFV
+16 
-22 GLTSCKKDDN
+22 SCKKDN
-32 KIENPTTQK
+32 NEPENSPVAEK
-41 EGFLI
+41 EFLI
-46 DAKGSEKS
+46 DAKGTDKS
-54 FALYVSDLEKGEVS
+54 FALYVSNLESGEVS
-68 INANFE
+68 ISSNFE

-79 GYFWSFGQQTGVGLA
+79 GYFWSFGQNTAVGLA
-94 YKGQTPGIGVSYKN
+94 YKGQTPGIGVSYKR
-108 NGQKLEKITDF
+108 NGDKLEKITDF

-131 DKYFIVNVGGQTL
+131 DKYFVVNVGGQTL
-144 AGKKIAGKD
+144 AGQQINGKD

-166 DYTIAKS
+166 DYKVATQT
-173 ATIGTLE
+173 TIGTLE

-204 EFLSA
+204 EFLSS

-216 QSRPGSGSST
+216 QPRPGSGSTT

-239 FDKDL
+239 FDKNM

-284 FEKQSTKPAGALLIK
+284 FEKNSTKPAGALLIK
-299 KDATNFDKNYFF
+299 KDATDFDKDYFF
-311 DIEAASGGYRF
+311 NIDALSGGYPF

-327 ITGAKFLLEFY
+327 ITGAKFLIEFY
-338 NNKLFYNEKAPTN
+338 NDKNIQTN

-361 AAAKS
+361 AAAKTLT
-366 FAWVKGLPEPANIT
+366 WVTGLPEPANIT
-380 STIGV
+380 NTVGV
-385 NAMGYNGKCYLPVS
+385 IAMGYKGKCYLPVA
-399 EKNTDAAIYV
+399 EKNNDAAIYV
-409 IDPNTAQARKGLVVK
+409 IDPTTAQAKKGLVVK
-424 GAQGIRGLGKI
+424 GAQGIRGIGKI

>member
-1 MYINNQTFRKTLLIS
+1 MYINYQTFKKELMLSLLAGSTAFI
-16 SLVSFV
+16 
-22 GLTSCKKDDN
+22 SCKKDKN
-32 KIENPTTQK
+32 EPENSPVAEK
-41 EGFLI
+41 EFLI
-46 DAKGSEKS
+46 DAKGTDKS
-54 FALYVSDLEKGEVS
+54 FALYVSNLESGEVS
-68 INANFE
+68 ISSNFE

-79 GYFWSFGQQTGVGLA
+79 GYFWSFGQNTAVGLA
-94 YKGQTPGIGVSYKN
+94 YKGQTPGIGVSYKR
-108 NGQKLEKITDF
+108 NGDKLEKITDF

-131 DKYFIVNVGGQTL
+131 DKYFVVNVGGQTL
-144 AGKKIAGKD
+144 AGQQINGKD

-166 DYTIAKS
+166 DYKVATQT
-173 ATIGTLE
+173 TIGTLE

-204 EFLSA
+204 EFLSS

-216 QSRPGSGSST
+216 QPRPGSGSTT

-239 FDKDL
+239 FDKNM

-284 FEKQSTKPAGALLIK
+284 FEKGSTKPAGALLIK
-299 KDATNFDKNYFF
+299 KDATDFDKNYFF

-327 ITGAKFLLEFY
+327 ITGAKFLIEFY
-338 NNKLFYNEKAPTN
+338 NDKNIETN

-361 AAAKS
+361 AAAKTLT
-366 FAWVKGLPEPANIT
+366 WVTGLPDPANIT
-380 STIGV
+380 NTVGV
-385 NAMGYNGKCYLPVS
+385 IAMGYKGKCYLPVA
-399 EKNTDAAIYV
+399 EKNNDAAIYV
-409 IDPNTAQARKGLVVK
+409 IDPTTAQAKKGLVVR
-424 GAQGIRGLGKI
+424 GAQGIRGIGKI

>member
-1 MYINNQTFRKTLLIS
+1 MYINYQTFKKGLMLSLLAGSTAFI
-16 SLVSFV
+16 
-22 GLTSCKKDDN
+22 SCKKDKN
-32 KIENPTTQK
+32 EPENSPVAEK
-41 EGFLI
+41 EFLI
-46 DAKGSEKS
+46 DAKGTDKS
-54 FALYVSDLEKGEVS
+54 FALYVSNLESGEVS
-68 INANFE
+68 ISSNFE

-79 GYFWSFGQQTGVGLA
+79 GYFWSFGQNTAVGLA
-94 YKGQTPGIGVSYKN
+94 YKGQTPGIGVSYKR
-108 NGQKLEKITDF
+108 NGDKLEKITDF

-131 DKYFIVNVGGQTL
+131 DKYFVVNVGGQTL
-144 AGKKIAGKD
+144 AGQQINGKD

-166 DYTIAKS
+166 DYKVATQT
-173 ATIGTLE
+173 TIGTLE

-204 EFLSA
+204 EFLSS

-216 QSRPGSGSST
+216 QPRPGSGSTT

-239 FDKDL
+239 FDKNM

-284 FEKQSTKPAGALLIK
+284 FEKNSTKPAGALLIK
-299 KDATNFDKNYFF
+299 KDATSFDKDYFF
-311 DIEAASGGYRF
+311 NIDALSGGYPF

-327 ITGAKFLLEFY
+327 ITGAKFLIEFY
-338 NNKLFYNEKAPTN
+338 NDKNIQTN

-361 AAAKS
+361 AAAKTLT
-366 FAWVKGLPEPANIT
+366 WVTGLPDPANIT
-380 STIGV
+380 NTVGV
-385 NAMGYNGKCYLPVS
+385 IAMGYKGKCYLPVA
-399 EKNTDAAIYV
+399 EKNNDAAIYV
-409 IDPNTAQARKGLVVK
+409 IDPTTAQAKKGLVVR
-424 GAQGIRGLGKI
+424 GAQGIRGIGKI

>member
-1 MYINNQTFRKTLLIS
+1 MYINYQTFKKGLMLSLLAGSTAFI
-16 SLVSFV
+16 
-22 GLTSCKKDDN
+22 SCKKDN
-32 KIENPTTQK
+32 NEPENSPVAEK
-41 EGFLI
+41 EFLI
-46 DAKGSEKS
+46 DAKGTDKS
-54 FALYVSDLEKGEVS
+54 FALYVSNLESGEVS
-68 INANFE
+68 ISSNFE

-79 GYFWSFGQQTGVGLA
+79 GYFWSFGQNTAVGLA
-94 YKGQTPGIGVSYKN
+94 YKGQTPGIGVSYKR
-108 NGQKLEKITDF
+108 NGDKLEKITDF

-131 DKYFIVNVGGQTL
+131 DKYFVVNVGGQTL
-144 AGKKIAGKD
+144 AGQQINGKD

-166 DYTIAKS
+166 DYKVATQT
-173 ATIGTLE
+173 TIGTLE

-204 EFLSA
+204 EFLSS

-216 QSRPGSGSST
+216 QPRPGSGSTT

-239 FDKDL
+239 FDKNM

-284 FEKQSTKPAGALLIK
+284 FEKNSTKPAGALLIK
-299 KDATNFDKNYFF
+299 KDATDFDKDYFF
-311 DIEAASGGYRF
+311 NIDALSGGHPF

-327 ITGAKFLLEFY
+327 ITGAKFLIEFY
-338 NNKLFYNEKAPTN
+338 NDKNIETN

-361 AAAKS
+361 AAAKTLT
-366 FAWVKGLPEPANIT
+366 WVTGLPEPANIT
-380 STIGV
+380 STVGV
-385 NAMGYNGKCYLPVS
+385 IAMGYKGKCYLPVA
-399 EKNTDAAIYV
+399 EKNNDAAIYV
-409 IDPNTAQARKGLVVK
+409 IDPSTAQAKKGLVVK
-424 GAQGIRGLGKI
+424 GAQGIRGIGKI

>member
-1 MYINNQTFRKTLLIS
+1 MYINYQTFKKGLMLSLLAGSTAFI
-16 SLVSFV
+16 
-22 GLTSCKKDDN
+22 SCKKDN
-32 KIENPTTQK
+32 NEPENSPVAEK
-41 EGFLI
+41 EFLI
-46 DAKGSEKS
+46 DAKGTDKS
-54 FALYVSDLEKGEVS
+54 FALYVSNLESGEVS
-68 INANFE
+68 ISSNFE

-79 GYFWSFGQQTGVGLA
+79 GYFWSFWQNTAVGLA
-94 YKGQTPGIGVSYKN
+94 YKGQTPGIGVSYKR
-108 NGQKLEKITDF
+108 NGDKLEKITDF

-131 DKYFIVNVGGQTL
+131 DKYFVVNVGGQTL
-144 AGKKIAGKD
+144 AGQQINGKD

-166 DYTIAKS
+166 DYKVATQT
-173 ATIGTLE
+173 TIGTLE

-204 EFLSA
+204 EFLSS

-216 QSRPGSGSST
+216 QPRPGSGSTT

-239 FDKDL
+239 FDKNM

-284 FEKQSTKPAGALLIK
+284 FEKNSTKPAGALLIK
-299 KDATNFDKNYFF
+299 KDATDFDKDYFF
-311 DIEAASGGYRF
+311 NIDALSGGHPF

-327 ITGAKFLLEFY
+327 ITGAKFLIEFY
-338 NNKLFYNEKAPTN
+338 NDKNIETN

-361 AAAKS
+361 AAAKTLT
-366 FAWVKGLPEPANIT
+366 WVTGLPEPANIT
-380 STIGV
+380 STVGV
-385 NAMGYNGKCYLPVS
+385 IAMGYKGKCYLPVA
-399 EKNTDAAIYV
+399 EKNNDAAIYV
-409 IDPNTAQARKGLVVK
+409 IDPTTAQAKKGLVVK
-424 GAQGIRGLGKI
+424 GAQGIRGIGKI

>member
-1 MYINNQTFRKTLLIS
+1 MYINNQTFKKGLMLSLLAGSTAFI
-16 SLVSFV
+16 
-22 GLTSCKKDDN
+22 SCKRDKN
-32 KIENPTTQK
+32 EPENPPVAEKQ
-41 EGFLI
+41 FLI
-46 DAKGSEKS
+46 DAKGTDKS
-54 FALYVSDLEKGEVS
+54 FALYVSDLESGEVS
-68 INANFE
+68 ISSNFE

-79 GYFWSFGQQTGVGLA
+79 GYFWSFGQNTAVGLA
-94 YKGQTPGIGVSYKN
+94 YKGQTPGIGVSYKRN
-108 NGQKLEKITDF
+108 ADKLEKITDF

-131 DKYFIVNVGGQTL
+131 DKYFVVNVGGQTL
-144 AGKKIAGKD
+144 AGQQINGKD
-153 RNDGATFIFHNVS
+153 REDGATFIFHNVS
-166 DYTIAKS
+166 DYKVATQT
-173 ATIGTLE
+173 TIGTLE

-204 EFLSA
+204 EFLSS

-216 QSRPGSGSST
+216 QPRPGSGSST

-239 FDKDL
+239 FDKNM

-284 FEKQSTKPAGALLIK
+284 FEKGSTKPAGALLIK
-299 KDATNFDKNYFF
+299 KDATDFDKDYFF
-311 DIEAASGGYRF
+311 NIDQVSGGHPF

-327 ITGAKFLLEFY
+327 ITGTKFLIEFY
-338 NNKLFYNEKAPTN
+338 NDKNINTN

-361 AAAKS
+361 AAAKTLT
-366 FAWVKGLPEPANIT
+366 WVTGLPDPANIT
-380 STIGV
+380 STVGV
-385 NAMGYNGKCYLPVS
+385 MAMGYKGKCYLPVA
-399 EKNTDAAIYV
+399 EKDNDAAIYV
-409 IDPNTAQARKGLVVK
+409 IDPSTAQAKKGLVVK
-424 GAQGIRGLGKI
+424 GAQGIRGIGKI

>member
-1 MYINNQTFRKTLLIS
+1 MYINNQTFRKGLMLSLLAGSTAFI
-16 SLVSFV
+16 
-22 GLTSCKKDDN
+22 SCKKDKN
-32 KIENPTTQK
+32 EPENPPVAENQ
-41 EGFLI
+41 FLI
-46 DAKGSEKS
+46 DAKGTDKS
-54 FALYVSDLEKGEVS
+54 FALYVSNLESGEVS
-68 INANFE
+68 ISSNIE

-79 GYFWSFGQQTGVGLA
+79 GYFWSFGQNTAVGLA
-94 YKGQTPGIGVSYKN
+94 YKGQTPGIGVSYKRN
-108 NGQKLEKITDF
+108 ADKLEKITDF

-131 DKYFIVNVGGQTL
+131 DKYFVVNVGGQTL
-144 AGKKIAGKD
+144 AGQQINGKD

-166 DYTIAKS
+166 DYKVATQT
-173 ATIGTLE
+173 TIGTLE

-195 SGILDRGNG
+195 AGILDRGNG

-216 QSRPGSGSST
+216 QPRPGSGSTT

-239 FDKDL
+239 FDKNM

-261 FRSQYISQ
+261 YRSQYISQ

-284 FEKQSTKPAGALLIK
+284 FEKNSTKPAGALLIK
-299 KDATNFDKNYFF
+299 KDATDFDENYFF
-311 DIEAASGGYRF
+311 NIDAVSGGYPF

-338 NNKLFYNEKAPTN
+338 NDKGEIQTN

-361 AAAKS
+361 AAAQT
-366 FAWVKGLPEPANIT
+366 FTWVTGLPEPANIT
-380 STIGV
+380 STVGV
-385 NAMGYNGKCYLPVS
+385 IAMGYKGKCYLPVA
-399 EKNTDAAIYV
+399 EKNNDAAIYV
-409 IDPNTAQARKGLVVK
+409 IDPTTAQAKKGLVVR
-424 GAQGIRGLGKI
+424 GAQGIRGIGKI

>member
-1 MYINNQTFRKTLLIS
+1 MYINYQTFRKGLMLSLLAGITA
-16 SLVSFV
+16 FI
-22 GLTSCKKDDN
+22 SCKKDKN
-32 KIENPTTQK
+32 EPENSPVAEK
-41 EGFLI
+41 EFLI
-46 DAKGSEKS
+46 DAKGTDKS
-54 FALYVSDLEKGEVS
+54 FALYVSNLESGEVS
-68 INANFE
+68 ISSNFE

-79 GYFWSFGQQTGVGLA
+79 GYFWSFGQNTAVGLA
-94 YKGQTPGIGVSYKN
+94 YKGQTPGIGVSYKR
-108 NGQKLEKITDF
+108 NGDKLEKITDF

-131 DKYFIVNVGGQTL
+131 DKYFVVNVGGQTL
-144 AGKKIAGKD
+144 AGQQINGKD

-166 DYTIAKS
+166 DYKVATQT
-173 ATIGTLE
+173 TIGTLE

-204 EFLSA
+204 EFLSS

-216 QSRPGSGSST
+216 QPRPGSGSTT

-239 FDKDL
+239 FDKNM

-284 FEKQSTKPAGALLIK
+284 FEKNSTKPAGALLIK
-299 KDATNFDKNYFF
+299 KDATDFDKDYFF
-311 DIEAASGGYRF
+311 NIDALSGGYPF

-327 ITGAKFLLEFY
+327 ITGAKFLIEFY
-338 NNKLFYNEKAPTN
+338 NDKNIETN

-361 AAAKS
+361 AAAKTLT
-366 FAWVKGLPEPANIT
+366 WVTGLPDPANIT
-380 STIGV
+380 NTVGV
-385 NAMGYNGKCYLPVS
+385 IAMGYKGKCYLPVA
-399 EKNTDAAIYV
+399 EKNNDAAIYV
-409 IDPNTAQARKGLVVK
+409 IDPTTAQAKKGLVVK
-424 GAQGIRGLGKI
+424 GAQGIRGIGKI

>member
-1 MYINNQTFRKTLLIS
+1 MYINYQTFKKGLMLSLLAGSTAFI
-16 SLVSFV
+16 
-22 GLTSCKKDDN
+22 SCKKDKN
-32 KIENPTTQK
+32 EPENSPVAEK
-41 EGFLI
+41 EFLI
-46 DAKGSEKS
+46 DAKGTDKS
-54 FALYVSDLEKGEVS
+54 FALYVSNLESGEVS
-68 INANFE
+68 ISSNFE

-79 GYFWSFGQQTGVGLA
+79 GYFWSFGQNTAVGLA
-94 YKGQTPGIGVSYKN
+94 YKGQTPGIGVSYKR
-108 NGQKLEKITDF
+108 NGDKLEKITDF

-131 DKYFIVNVGGQTL
+131 DKYFVVNVGGQTL
-144 AGKKIAGKD
+144 AGQQINGKE

-166 DYTIAKS
+166 DYKVATQT
-173 ATIGTLE
+173 TIGTLE

-204 EFLSA
+204 EFLSS

-216 QSRPGSGSST
+216 QPRPGSGSTT

-239 FDKDL
+239 FDKNM

-275 GDVYVFSGH
+275 GDVYVFSGR
-284 FEKQSTKPAGALLIK
+284 FEKSSTKPAGALLIK
-299 KDATNFDKNYFF
+299 KDATSFDKDYFF
-311 DIEAASGGYRF
+311 NIDALSGGYPF

-327 ITGAKFLLEFY
+327 ITGAKFLIEFY
-338 NNKLFYNEKAPTN
+338 NDKNIETN

-361 AAAKS
+361 AAAKTLT
-366 FAWVKGLPEPANIT
+366 WVTGLPEPANIT
-380 STIGV
+380 STVGV
-385 NAMGYNGKCYLPVS
+385 IAMGYKGKCYLPVA
-399 EKNTDAAIYV
+399 EKNNDAAIYV
-409 IDPNTAQARKGLVVK
+409 IDPTTAQAKKGLVVK
-424 GAQGIRGLGKI
+424 GAQGIRGIGKI

>member
-1 MYINNQTFRKTLLIS
+1 MYINNQTFKKGLMLSLLAGSTAFI
-16 SLVSFV
+16 
-22 GLTSCKKDDN
+22 SCKKDKN
-32 KIENPTTQK
+32 EPENPPVAEKQ
-41 EGFLI
+41 FLI
-46 DAKGSEKS
+46 DAKGTDKS
-54 FALYVSDLEKGEVS
+54 FALYVSDLESGEVS
-68 INANFE
+68 ISSNFE

-79 GYFWSFGQQTGVGLA
+79 GYFWSFGQNTAVGLA
-94 YKGQTPGIGVSYKN
+94 YKGQTPGIGVSYKRN
-108 NGQKLEKITDF
+108 ADKLEKITDF

-131 DKYFIVNVGGQTL
+131 DKYFVVNVGGQTL
-144 AGKKIAGKD
+144 AGQQINGKD
-153 RNDGATFIFHNVS
+153 REDGATFIFHNVS
-166 DYTIAKS
+166 DYKVATQT
-173 ATIGTLE
+173 TIGTLE

-204 EFLSA
+204 EFLSS

-216 QSRPGSGSST
+216 QPRPGSGSST

-239 FDKDL
+239 FDKNM

-284 FEKQSTKPAGALLIK
+284 FEKGSTKPAGALLIK
-299 KDATNFDKNYFF
+299 KDATDFDKDYFF
-311 DIEAASGGYRF
+311 NIDQVSGGHPF

-327 ITGAKFLLEFY
+327 ITGTKFLIEFY
-338 NNKLFYNEKAPTN
+338 NDKNINTN

-361 AAAKS
+361 AAAKTLT
-366 FAWVKGLPEPANIT
+366 WVTGLPDPANIT
-380 STIGV
+380 STVGV
-385 NAMGYNGKCYLPVS
+385 MAMGYKGKCYLPVA
-399 EKNTDAAIYV
+399 EKNNDAAIYV
-409 IDPNTAQARKGLVVK
+409 IDPSTAQAKKGLVVK
-424 GAQGIRGLGKI
+424 GAQGIRGIGKI